1 MVNARIHP
9 TFSRHVANGAAI
21 GILAGFGTSML
32 SLLATCREGVD
43 CSGMEALVVGAIGV
57 GAAIVVTIDALVHRR
72 ETIYRNPAGACET

>member
-1 MVNARIHP
+1 MVNARTHP

-21 GILAGFGTSML
+21 GILAGFGTRML

-72 ETIYRNPAGACET
+72 ETIYRTPAGACDT